1 MPEIKDMT
9 AVLQEIASSST
20 PVFLSAESTDIVFQ
34 TTIKDSE
41 NGKLTLENNVPIDKI
56 TEFLD
61 AKRFFIQA
69 QLIRL
74 ETEEIQSDGVNI
86 VFPLSSLSMK
96 EDNRGAK
103 RVFFDQKDD
112 VYLEVVNPYDGET
125 VIKRPII
132 DISNTGISIKSPT
145 ASKLYNPGTKFL
157 GMKVLVI
164 GEIYNEVSGQVIYH
178 RKFLD
183 LKGKYYYQIGFQFDK
198 PVQN

>member
-74 ETEEIQSDGVNI
+74 ET
-86 VFPLSSLSMK
+86 
-96 EDNRGAK
+96 
-103 RVFFDQKDD
+103 
-112 VYLEVVNPYDGET
+112 
-125 VIKRPII
+125 
-132 DISNTGISIKSPT
+132 
-145 ASKLYNPGTKFL
+145 
-157 GMKVLVI
+157 
-164 GEIYNEVSGQVIYH
+164 
-178 RKFLD
+178 RKFKVMVLISYF
-183 LKGKYYYQIGFQFDK
+183 LYRLF
-198 PVQN
+198 P